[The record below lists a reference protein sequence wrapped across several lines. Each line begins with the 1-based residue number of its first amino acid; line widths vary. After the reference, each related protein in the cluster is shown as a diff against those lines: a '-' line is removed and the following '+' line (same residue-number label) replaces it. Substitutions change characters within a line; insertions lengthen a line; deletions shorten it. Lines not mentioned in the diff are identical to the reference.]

1 MSGARVFYCENG
13 CGALNTR
20 LNYEV
25 FMVRS
30 ALLAIG
36 FGAGLLLSS
45 LAHAACPAGDV
56 EARVRFISKTDQCS
70 VAIQRAAEC
79 ATAGSADI
87 PVYGAAQDV
96 CESKFLSKLTGLEKT
111 GYESL
116 LARCVSK
123 FAFEDGSFYRSQAAL
138 CRLQLSA
145 DYSRFFFSLNRS
157 GE

>member
-1 MSGARVFYCENG
+1 
-13 CGALNTR
+13 
-20 LNYEV
+20 
-25 FMVRS
+25 MVRTF
-30 ALLAIG
+30 LFGTGL
-36 FGAGLLLSS
+36 GAGLLLASM
-45 LAHAACPAGDV
+45 AQAACPAGDV
-56 EARVRFISKTDQCS
+56 EARVRFVGKTDQCS

-96 CESKFLSKLTGLEKT
+96 CEAKFLSKLTGLEKT

-116 LARCVSK
+116 LTRCVSK

-145 DYSRFFFSLNRS
+145 DYSRFFFSLSRS